1 MGLFSREPAI
11 KGDERQECLAYYEEE
26 KKLRLLY
33 ERVEQLFD
41 ERVGKYERALSQA
54 RKAKEAVMDGV
65 FANLEKI
72 TEVFEYIQ
80 QAANEI
86 VKRKKGMRTAPSAAL
101 AMSSAWEAAY
111 LDYVAFRDPSN
122 VVAGSDVVEVG
133 ARRARARLTDQK
145 FHNSLSKAWKEERE
159 FRKRLKLSGDETRR
173 ILDNA
178 SKAIA
183 ADKWLQK
190 LEKECP

>member
-41 ERVGKYERALSQA
+41 ERVDKYERALSQA

-86 VKRKKGMRTAPSAAL
+86 VKRKKRMRTAPSAAL

-122 VVAGSDVVEVG
+122 IVAGSDVVEVE
-133 ARRARARLTDQK
+133 ARRARARLTTQK
-145 FHNSLSKAWKEERE
+145 FHNSLSKAWKEEKE
-159 FRKRLKLSGDETRR
+159 FRKRLKFSGDETRR

-190 LEKECP
+190 FEKACP

>member
-11 KGDERQECLAYYEEE
+11 KGDERQECLSYYEEE

-33 ERVEQLFD
+33 EKVEQLFD

-86 VKRKKGMRTAPSAAL
+86 VKRKKEMGTAPSAAL
-101 AMSSAWEAAY
+101 AMSTAWEAAY
-111 LDYVAFRDPSN
+111 LDYVDFRNPSN
-122 VVAGSDVVEVG
+122 IVAGSDVVEVE
-133 ARRARARLTDQK
+133 ARRARARLTTQK
-145 FHNSLSKAWKEERE
+145 FHNSLGKAWKEERE
-159 FRKRLKLSGDETRR
+159 FRKRLKLSGDETRK
-173 ILDNA
+173 ILDNT
-178 SKAIA
+178 SKAIT